1 MAQASSGSCFPLP
14 VGFVLARAR
23 SPETA
28 PAFRQEP
35 GIMNSRSSGR
45 RPQVALGIG
54 PCHSRS
60 GPPARPALGRT
71 SGRGR
76 RQLAAPDLSGA
87 VPVTVAS
94 ALQDEATYE

>member
-23 SPETA
+23 SQETT

-45 RPQVALGIG
+45 RPQMVRPPG
-54 PCHSRS
+54 
-60 GPPARPALGRT
+60 PARTRSDLGQGAAAAGSSRPQWGRASDGGPGT
-71 SGRGR
+71 SR
-76 RQLAAPDLSGA
+76 
-87 VPVTVAS
+87 
-94 ALQDEATYE
+94 